1 MAEYVEIE
9 KAITM
14 PGLRVVLPPGIPGPW
29 GEAIKGVLDVKKIPY
44 IKVRHDLVDQTPLV
58 RWTAQSSTPVL
69 VYNDERPRSL
79 WNDQIHFAERL
90 QPKPVLIPAAIDDRV
105 QMFGL
110 CELLAGENG
119 LGWKRRL
126 MLVQAMVN
134 DASADEATRKSSL
147 AFGNK
152 YGYSTEAAAAAPSK
166 CAEIIETFA
175 RRLEHQQALG
185 SRYLVGDHLSAVDIY
200 WAAFAAIIKPLP
212 RELCPMS
219 RRMRQLYDCGD
230 PLVRAAITPQLLS
243 HRDFIYREYLELPV
257 DL

>member
-9 KAITM
+9 KAIKM

-29 GEAIKGVLDVKKIPY
+29 GEAVKGVLHVKKVPY
-44 IKVRHDLVDQTPLV
+44 IKVRHDLVDYSALI
-58 RWTAQSSTPVL
+58 RWTAQASTPVM
-69 VYNDERPRSL
+69 VFNDERPRSV

-90 QPKPVLIPAAIDDRV
+90 QPDPPLIPAAMDDCV

-110 CELLAGENG
+110 CELLAGEAG
-119 LGWKRRL
+119 FGWTRRL

-134 DASADEATRKSSL
+134 DAGADETARNRSL

-152 YGYSTEAAAAAPSK
+152 YGYSPEAAAAAPAK
-166 CAEIIETFA
+166 CAEMIETFA

-185 SRYLVGDHLSAVDIY
+185 SRYLIGDHLSAVDIY
-200 WAAFAAIIKPLP
+200 WAAFAATIKPLP
-212 RELCPMS
+212 HELCPMLPW
-219 RRMRQLYDCGD
+219 MRQLYDCTD
-230 PLVRAAITPQLLS
+230 PLVRAATTPQLLS

>member
-1 MAEYVEIE
+1 VAEYVEIA
-9 KAITM
+9 KAIKM

-29 GEAIKGVLDVKKIPY
+29 GEAIKGVLHVKKIPFV
-44 IKVRHDLVDQTPLV
+44 KVRHDLVDQTPLV

-69 VYNDERPRSL
+69 VYNDERPRSA

-90 QPKPVLIPAAIDDRV
+90 RPNPPLIPAAIDDRIR
-105 QMFGL
+105 MFGL

-119 LGWKRRL
+119 LGWARRL

-134 DASADEATRKSSL
+134 DAGADENALNSSL

-152 YGYSTEAAAAAPSK
+152 YGYSPEAAAAAPAK
-166 CAEIIETFA
+166 CADIIDALA
-175 RRLEHQQALG
+175 RQLERQKSLG
-185 SRYLVGDHLSAVDIY
+185 SRYLVGDQLTALDIY

-212 RELCPMS
+212 HELCPMLP
-219 RRMRQLYDCGD
+219 RMRRLYDCTD
-230 PLVRAAITPQLLS
+230 PVVRAATTPQLLA
-243 HRDFIYREYLELPV
+243 HRDFVYRECLELPV

>member
-1 MAEYVEIE
+1 VAEYVEIGT
-9 KAITM
+9 AITM
-14 PGLRVVLPPGIPGPW
+14 PGLRVVLPRGIPGPW
-29 GEAIKGVLDVKKIPY
+29 GEAIKGVLHVKKIPY
-44 IKVRHDLVDQTPLV
+44 VKVRHDLTDQRPLI

-69 VYNDERPRSL
+69 VYNDERPCSV

-90 QPKPVLIPAAIDDRV
+90 RPNPPLIPAAIDDRIE
-105 QMFGL
+105 MFGL

-119 LGWKRRL
+119 LGWARRL

-134 DASADEATRKSSL
+134 DAGADETARNASL

-152 YGYSTEAAAAAPSK
+152 YGYSPETAAAAPAK
-166 CAEIIETFA
+166 CADIIETLA
-175 RRLEHQQALG
+175 RRLERQEALG
-185 SRYLVGDHLSAVDIY
+185 SQYLVGDRLSALDIY

-212 RELCPMS
+212 HELCPMLPHM
-219 RRMRQLYDCGD
+219 RRLYECTD
-230 PLVRAAITPQLLS
+230 PLVRDAITPQLLA